1 MLIKGKIE
9 ILKIDVSRIKSSEC
23 FTCNPLFS
31 RYLDMS
37 LDSSEVRR
45 QDGTYVI
52 IYVSHN
58 SVGRDLAWNFVKANF
73 EQLLEMYVDSPNP
86 PPPSSPPPK
95 QSIVDYLKSVT
106 AFRK

>member
-9 ILKIDVSRIKSSEC
+9 IVKIDFSRIKSSEC

-31 RYLDMS
+31 RYLDMA

-52 IYVSHN
+52 IYVSRN

-73 EQLLEMYVDSPNP
+73 EQLLEMYVTLQTPLP
-86 PPPSSPPPK
+86 PP
-95 QSIVDYLKSVT
+95 QKSKSWT
-106 AFRK
+106 T

>member
-9 ILKIDVSRIKSSEC
+9 IVKIDVSRIKSSEC

-31 RYLDMS
+31 RYLDMA

-52 IYVSHN
+52 IYLSHN
-58 SVGRDLAWNFVKANF
+58 PVGRHLSWHFVKPNF
-73 EQLLEMYVDSPNP
+73 QHLLEMYVDSPNP
-86 PPPSSPPPK
+86 PPPSSPPQNS
-95 QSIVDYLKSVT
+95 QSWT
-106 AFRK
+106 T